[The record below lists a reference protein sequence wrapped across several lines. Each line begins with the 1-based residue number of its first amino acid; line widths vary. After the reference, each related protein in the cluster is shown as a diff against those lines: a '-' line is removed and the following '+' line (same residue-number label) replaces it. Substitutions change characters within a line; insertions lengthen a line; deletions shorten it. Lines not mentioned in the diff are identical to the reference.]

1 MWGWTVGELHR
12 RRTEVRSDLG
22 CFPLQL
28 RSSRASAG
36 IIATPITHGWL
47 KKGYQDTTRKMTEG
61 GCTSLILVLISIITK
76 KMLRSSAVQ
85 SLVTGSSTKPPFLIC
100 TYIPSNCGL
109 SFPGEPDAASFCNT
123 FKPGITCE
131 ILIEELLVR
140 LMQWSGA
147 VQKLVGTWL
156 RV

>member
-1 MWGWTVGELHR
+1 MPRATNPFGRHFEILERPHRRLETFQGDHFRCLIHLRR

-36 IIATPITHGWL
+36 IIATPIAHGDW

-61 GCTSLILVLISIITK
+61 GCTSLILVLISIIKK

-85 SLVTGSSTKPPFLIC
+85 SLVTGSSTQRHFATP
-100 TYIPSNCGL
+100 L
-109 SFPGEPDAASFCNT
+109 SLES
-123 FKPGITCE
+123 
-131 ILIEELLVR
+131 LVR
-140 LMQWSGA
+140 FL
-147 VQKLVGTWL
+147 
-156 RV
+156 